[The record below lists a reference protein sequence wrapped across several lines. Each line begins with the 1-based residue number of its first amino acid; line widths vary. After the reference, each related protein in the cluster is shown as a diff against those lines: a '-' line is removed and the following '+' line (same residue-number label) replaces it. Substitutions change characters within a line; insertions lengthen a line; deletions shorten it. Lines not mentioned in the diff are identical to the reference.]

1 MCVWFKIDYEYD
13 AIMAANRKIKEKP
26 NLSILALISF
36 VASFTVART
45 FTTIYP
51 DTILVTGNYHIHH
64 FWFGLAMLAIGG
76 WMGIS
81 LENENT
87 NRLAA
92 ILFGAGGGIISDEI
106 GLLLTLEDYWAGIT
120 YIAVSLIL
128 IFSAMLILLIRYQ
141 KIIMTEF
148 AEFTRTNGSLYVG
161 VFMAAVSVAFILET
175 SNLIIITVSSVST
188 IVACMIILAYFFQR
202 MRLKS

>member
-141 KIIMTEF
+141 KTIMTEF

-175 SNLIIITVSSVST
+175 NNSIIITVSSVST
-188 IVACMIILAYFFQR
+188 LVACMIILAYFFQR

>member
-1 MCVWFKIDYEYD
+1 MFSSGRDCELD
-13 AIMAANRKIKEKP
+13 AIMAANQKLKEKP

-36 VASFTVART
+36 VASFMVART

-51 DTILVTGNYHIHH
+51 DTVLVTGNYHIHH

-76 WMGIS
+76 WLGIS

-141 KIIMTEF
+141 KVIVVEF

-175 SNLIIITVSSVST
+175 SNLIIMTAFSVST
-188 IVACMIILAYFFQR
+188 IVACLIILAYFVQR
-202 MRLKS
+202 TRLKS